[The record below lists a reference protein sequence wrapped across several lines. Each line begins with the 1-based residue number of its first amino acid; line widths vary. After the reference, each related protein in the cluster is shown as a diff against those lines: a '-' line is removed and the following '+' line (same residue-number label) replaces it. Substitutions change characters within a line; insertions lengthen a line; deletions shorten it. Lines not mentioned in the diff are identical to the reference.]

1 MLDQHHHTDEAL
13 RDLIRLA
20 VDDLLART
28 PADEPIFEIDGGAK
42 TFLSLQNG
50 RIRFIRDLK
59 ETPEDRE
66 GHTCLTCGE
75 RLKAMLNFPAGKTK
89 HFAHINESQSH
100 GSGGGGDA
108 AETVLHQMGKRAA
121 ADIRSVLLRTPIL
134 EQSDEFPDIVEE
146 AFRDGVLTYQD
157 AVLEK
162 RHPESQFDYRP
173 DVLAQLDGQFEG
185 RPLLIEIHVTNPVS
199 DEKRVQVGPD
209 GDDVDMIEIHL
220 DDLYRRAREEG
231 FPISQ
236 ALILKHVRS
245 EAPREW
251 VNSRVRRVLQNRVR
265 RREVERRL
273 RDAEKGLRDL
283 TDRAPAL
290 LSGERLRSCLALE
303 QDLPALADWVR
314 VEERDHQDLS
324 DRLNGALKDAP
335 KGVSLDRPI
344 RSVSDFDGDT
354 LFREIGGLLPRFDE
368 VRSGEADLNG
378 AIPAL
383 GETVRAAWAALSR
396 SDEADNRSVEAAET
410 AQFRLRTDLRHA
422 TERLRAL
429 TGSAEALERGHEAL
443 SRAAQAA
450 RGAERLFRGSV
461 IAKIATVERM
471 AKGDARARDELLERQ
486 AKLKQD
492 QEEWDHLFGEVTHN
506 VPRLILGSSWVRY
519 EPHPTLGAG
528 QTFKEVNGA
537 LRALCEILKRREVP
551 PGRLHEILQFP
562 VPFLDG
568 IRLHEA
574 LRYERSW
581 EILERLYEALADG
594 GVVPIICENRS
605 VR

>member
-20 VDDLLART
+20 VDDLLKRT
-28 PADEPIFEIDGGAK
+28 PAEEPIFQIGAGAT
-42 TFLSLQNG
+42 TFLSYQNG
-50 RIRFIRDLK
+50 RVRFIQDLK
-59 ETPEDRE
+59 DTREDRD
-66 GHTCLTCGE
+66 GHICLTCGE
-75 RLKAMLNFPAGKTK
+75 PLTPRLGEKNAK
-89 HFAHINESQSH
+89 HFAHRAGSECS
-100 GSGGGGDA
+100 GSGGA
-108 AETVLHQMGKRAA
+108 AETVLHHTAVRLAA
-121 ADIRSVLLRTPIL
+121 ALGKVYLSESVMER
-134 EQSDEFPDIVEE
+134 SDEFPDIIEE
-146 AFRDGVLTYQD
+146 AFSGGVLSYQRG
-157 AVLEK
+157 VYEQQYPNSRFGYL
-162 RHPESQFDYRP
+162 P
-173 DVLAQLDGQFEG
+173 DVLAQLDGPFEG
-185 RPLLIEIHVTNPVS
+185 HPLLIEIHVTNPVS
-199 DEKRVQVGPD
+199 NEKRAQVGPD
-209 GDDVDMIEIHL
+209 GDDVDMLEIHL

-231 FPISQ
+231 LPISKLLVARQ
-236 ALILKHVRS
+236 VRS

-251 VNSRVRRVLQNRVR
+251 VHSRVRRILRNRVR

-283 TDRAPAL
+283 TDRVPAL
-290 LSGERLRSCLALE
+290 LGGERLRSCLARE
-303 QDLPALADWVR
+303 PDLPALTDWVR
-314 VEERDHQDLS
+314 REERDHQELS
-324 DRLNGALKDAP
+324 DQLDGILKNAP

-344 RSVSDFDGDT
+344 RSVSDLSGDA
-354 LFREIGGLLPRFDE
+354 LFRDIAGLLPRFE
-368 VRSGEADLNG
+368 EIRYGETDLNG

-383 GETVRAAWAALSR
+383 VETVRMAWAVLSG
-396 SDEADNRSVEAAET
+396 SDETDDRSVEAAET

-574 LRYERSW
+574 LRYERSPD
-581 EILERLYEALADG
+581 ILEQLYEALAEG